1 MIAIKRWI
9 GSLLIVVLCLPL
21 SGCWDYRGLNKIS
34 IVTGVAIDR
43 QEESRRYHL
52 TIETIDFS
60 AAGKESAGKP
70 QIVETEGTTIYDAVR
85 NAKKRLAK
93 KLYFGDIK
101 VIVISSQ
108 IAREEGINSVLD
120 WFLRDIELRQTATPI
135 ISQEKTAKE
144 ILTANGVDDKI
155 ISEEIEKMI
164 DDDKK
169 NTASTK
175 KVASYQ
181 VFDVLQ
187 GDKETSL
194 LLPAIHCI
202 PNQEKKVVELNG
214 VAVFKEDKLQGYLSP
229 EETHYYLFGA
239 DEIAGGIITFPFA
252 KQESR
257 NQDNFSLEITN
268 NKTKKSYTYD
278 GNRIKVLFDI
288 KTAAY
293 LGEAGTELDD
303 LKMDTLEKIRSTAAL
318 TLTQKIENVIK
329 KGQLELGC
337 DIFGVGTM
345 IHKSDPA
352 LWYKLRDNWAY
363 YVQTIEVEIR
373 PELVILNTGMT
384 K

>member
-9 GSLLIVVLCLPL
+9 SSLLIVVLCLPL

-34 IVTGVAIDR
+34 IVSGVAIDR
-43 QEESRRYHL
+43 QEDTKSYHL

-60 AAGKESAGKP
+60 AAGKESSGKS
-70 QIVETEGTTIYDAVR
+70 QLVETEGVTIYDAVR

-120 WFLRDIELRQTATPI
+120 WFLRDIELRETTNPI

-144 ILTANGVDDKI
+144 ILAANGVDDKI

-164 DDDKK
+164 DSDKK
-169 NTASTK
+169 TTASTK
-175 KVASYQ
+175 KIASYQ

-187 GDKETSL
+187 GDKGTSL
-194 LLPAIHCI
+194 VLPAIHCV

-239 DEIAGGIITFPFA
+239 DEIAGGIITFPFE
-252 KQESR
+252 KKDSR
-257 NQDNFSLEITN
+257 KQDNFSLEIAK
-268 NKTKKSYTYD
+268 NKTKKSYVYD
-278 GNRIKVLFDI
+278 GNRIKVFFDI
-288 KTAAY
+288 KTTAY
-293 LGEAGTELDD
+293 LGEVGTDLDD
-303 LKMDTLEKIRSTAAL
+303 LKMDTMEKIKSTA
-318 TLTQKIENVIK
+318 TLTFTQKMESVIK

-337 DIFGVGTM
+337 DIFGIGTM

-352 LWYKLRDNWAY
+352 LWYKLRENWDY
-363 YVQTIEVEIR
+363 YVQTLEVEIR
-373 PELVILNTGMT
+373 PELVISNTGLT